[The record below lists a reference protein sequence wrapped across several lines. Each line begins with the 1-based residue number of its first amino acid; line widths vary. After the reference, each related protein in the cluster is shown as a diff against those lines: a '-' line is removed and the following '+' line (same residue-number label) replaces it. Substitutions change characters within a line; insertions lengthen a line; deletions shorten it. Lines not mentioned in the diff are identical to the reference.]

1 MYTLAWV
8 QLPEP
13 GRGEG
18 GEGGGGGDT
27 PTHSIL
33 STVARLPISVP
44 PQLKSNSEGGGT
56 IQYCWLT
63 YDRLTTYSFYT

>member
-13 GRGEG
+13 GRGG
-18 GEGGGGGDT
+18 GEGETLRHTDT
-27 PTHSIL
+27 TRIL

-44 PQLKSNSEGGGT
+44 PQLKSNSGGEDNT
-56 IQYCWLT
+56 VL
-63 YDRLTTYSFYT
+63 LVSK